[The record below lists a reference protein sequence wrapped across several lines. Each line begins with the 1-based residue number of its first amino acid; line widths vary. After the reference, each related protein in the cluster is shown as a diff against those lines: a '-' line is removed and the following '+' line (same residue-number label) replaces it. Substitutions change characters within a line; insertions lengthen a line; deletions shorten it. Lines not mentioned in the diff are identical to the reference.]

1 MVYDIAQFSR
11 WSPYVTGW
19 HPGVEAAEDWQA
31 RASVRLRP
39 GAVISL
45 FLFARLLEVE
55 SELIMVGLT
64 RQ

>member
-39 GAVISL
+39 GAVISF